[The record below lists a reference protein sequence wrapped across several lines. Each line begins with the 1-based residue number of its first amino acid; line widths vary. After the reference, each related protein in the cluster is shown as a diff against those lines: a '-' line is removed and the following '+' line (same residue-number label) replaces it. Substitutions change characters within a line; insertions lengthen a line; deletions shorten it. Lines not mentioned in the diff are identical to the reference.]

1 MCRANDPPHAMTAPA
16 PKPDLLVIDDEVQI
30 RRLLRLTLES
40 AGYRVREAE
49 TGALG
54 LNEAA
59 VARPDAVILD
69 LSLPDLGGLE
79 VLRHL
84 REWSQVPVLILSV
97 RGGETDKIAALDA
110 GADDYL
116 TKPFGGGEL
125 LARLRVLLRRAQPAG
140 EVSIVRFGDV
150 EVDFTKRTVTR
161 EGADLHLTVK
171 EYALL
176 RLLLQ
181 HRGKVVTHRQLLR
194 EVWGPQH
201 EADTHYLRVHMANL
215 RKKIEPADT
224 PFIKTES
231 GIGYRFTDAG

>member
-1 MCRANDPPHAMTAPA
+1 MTAGA
-16 PKPDLLVIDDEVQI
+16 TKPDILVIDDEVQI

-59 VARPDAVILD
+59 VQRPDAIVLD
-69 LSLPDLGGLE
+69 LSLPDMGGLD
-79 VLRHL
+79 VLRRI
-84 REWSQVPVLILSV
+84 REWSHIPVLILSV
-97 RGGETDKIAALDA
+97 RGDEANKIAALDA

-125 LARLRVLLRRAQPAG
+125 LARIRVLLRRTQPAG
-140 EVSIVRFGDV
+140 EVSIARFGDI

-161 EGADLHLTVK
+161 AGADLHLTVK

-194 EVWGPQH
+194 DVWGPGH
-201 EADTHYLRVHMANL
+201 EDDTHYLRVHMANL
-215 RKKIEPADT
+215 RKKLEPTAAA
-224 PFIKTES
+224 PRFLKTES
-231 GIGYRFTDAG
+231 GIGYRFVDAG